1 MAQGRAT
8 RRTSHSQIGANSMK
22 GLVKSSLATA
32 LALAT
37 SQAFAL
43 GLGPI
48 QVKSGLN
55 QPLVAEIP
63 VLADSA
69 VEMNE
74 LRVDLATAE
83 DFARVGLNRG
93 RVGVPIEF
101 SVGTSGKQTVI
112 KLTTKE
118 IVREPFL
125 DFLIQVNWPKGKLLR
140 EYTVLLDPP
149 VAPAVVKSVKPAAA
163 MPAAPVAET
172 RPAPP
177 PPAPK
182 PAPPV
187 KEVPPPAAPP
197 AAKETAPPPAPKAA
211 PAPRAV
217 APSAAAG
224 EYGPVKK
231 GENLSS
237 IAGGLD
243 AGADLNQVMLALLK
257 ANPKAFY
264 GDNVNMLKSG
274 AVLRIPSAEEIAAA
288 GSVRAAASAIRA
300 QNESWRDA
308 AKPTQVN
315 QAGGLPPLEAPAPAA
330 KATPSGKSEHLAL
343 VPPKAGNG
351 GEGSER
357 PGAGSGNAKE
367 AAEARAELAR
377 TKETLATKEQEATEL
392 KSRVKQLEDIND
404 KGRHLISLKDSE
416 IADLQNKLKE
426 LQAKANAKPGAAAKP
441 ELAPV
446 AKIPDI
452 VPVPATTKTETP
464 AKSEATK
471 PVEAPPVVD
480 KVAETPKPGEPAKVE
495 AAATPTPAPAAT
507 PAPAESTAA
516 ASTPAPPSGAVVT
529 PLADNAPTQTAT
541 PPQAADAA
549 KPAAPKPVVVPPAA
563 PEQPWYTNLFN
574 DNPYALYGAG
584 GVLLLIG
591 LWALSK
597 VFGKKKGSGSVRPQ
611 FGSGPKFE
619 AAHETPVEASDEQ
632 HEQELHDRVARD
644 PRDINASLELLRH
657 YYGQGDAQ
665 GFESLAENLHE
676 HVHEDSAEW
685 EEVRAMG
692 EGLSPHHPLFTEAG
706 HEHTEYAHA
715 PVHGGF
721 ADDSVTKPEAASD
734 VTQHFD
740 FEDLA
745 AHTQAPAPVR
755 VAQEPVDFDL
765 GHADAHGHVER
776 PREPA
781 HAAPAPAPVYETV
794 SAPRASA
801 QDFAASEDTI
811 GTRLDL
817 ARAYLDM
824 GDPEGA
830 RSMLD
835 EVLAEGN
842 ATQKEEARK
851 LLEELRLAR

>member
-1 MAQGRAT
+1 
-8 RRTSHSQIGANSMK
+8 MK
-22 GLVKSSLATA
+22 GLVKSTLATA

-37 SQAFAL
+37 GQAFAL

-63 VLADSA
+63 VLADTA

-83 DFARVGLNRG
+83 DFARVGLNRA

-101 SVGTSGKQTVI
+101 SIGTSGKQTVI
-112 KLTTKE
+112 RLTTKE

-125 DFLIQVNWPKGKLLR
+125 DFLIQVNWSKGKLLR

-149 VAPAVVKSVKPAAA
+149 VAPAVVKSVKQPAAA
-163 MPAAPVAET
+163 PPPPVTQSRPAPAPAP

-177 PPAPK
+177 PVVEAPPPSAPPVAKEAAPAEPAPK
-182 PAPPV
+182 PAP
-187 KEVPPPAAPP
+187 
-197 AAKETAPPPAPKAA
+197 
-211 PAPRAV
+211 RAT

-231 GENLSS
+231 GETLSS
-237 IAGGLD
+237 IAASVD
-243 AGADLNQVMLALLK
+243 AGDNINQVMLALLK

-264 GDNVNMLKSG
+264 ADNVNMLKSG
-274 AVLRIPSAEEIAAA
+274 AVLRIPSAEEVAAA
-288 GSVRAAASAIRA
+288 GSLRAAASAIRA
-300 QNESWRDA
+300 QNESWREG

-315 QAGGLPPLEAPAPAA
+315 QTGGLPPLEAPAPTTKPA
-330 KATPSGKSEHLAL
+330 PGGKSEHLAL
-343 VPPKAGNG
+343 VPPKAGS
-351 GEGSER
+351 GSESGAER

-367 AAEARAELAR
+367 AAEARAELSR
-377 TKETLATKEQEATEL
+377 TKETLASKEQEAAEL

-416 IADLQNKLKE
+416 IADLQNKLKD
-426 LQAKANAKPGAAAKP
+426 LQAKANAKPAAPGKP

-452 VPVPATTKTETP
+452 VPVPPATKTETP
-464 AKSEATK
+464 AKPT
-471 PVEAPPVVD
+471 EAPPVVD
-480 KVAETPKPGEPAKVE
+480 KLPEPPKPSVPAKTE
-495 AAATPTPAPAAT
+495 TANAPAPAPSAT
-507 PAPAESTAA
+507 PAPAPTEPAASAPA
-516 ASTPAPPSGAVVT
+516 ASTPAPTTGAVVT
-529 PLADNAPTQTAT
+529 PLPDNAPPAATT
-541 PPQAADAA
+541 PPA
-549 KPAAPKPVVVPPAA
+549 KPAAPKPAVPAPAPAA

-574 DNPYALYGAG
+574 DNPYALYGVG

-591 LWALSK
+591 LWALSRL
-597 VFGKKKGSGSVRPQ
+597 FGKKKGAAVRPQ
-611 FGSGPKFE
+611 FGSGPQ
-619 AAHETPVEASDEQ
+619 VEAVAEASEEQ
-632 HEQELHDRVARD
+632 HEQELRDRLAHD
-644 PRDINASLELLRH
+644 PHDIDASMELLRH
-657 YYGQGDAQ
+657 YYVQGDAQ
-665 GFESLAENLHE
+665 RFESLAESLHE
-676 HVHEDSAEW
+676 HVHEDSVEW

-692 EGLSPHHPLFTEAG
+692 EGLSPQHHLFAEAG
-706 HEHTEYAHA
+706 HTHAEPAHE
-715 PVHGGF
+715 PLHGGF
-721 ADDSVTKPEAASD
+721 AEPDLTAGT
-734 VTQHFD
+734 TQRFD

-745 AHTQAPAPVR
+745 AHTQAPAPAPVSK
-755 VAQEPVDFDL
+755 EPEVYTPDFDL
-765 GHADAHGHVER
+765 GHAHEEIPTRVETSR
-776 PREPA
+776 
-781 HAAPAPAPVYETV
+781 AAPASAPVYETV
-794 SAPRASA
+794 AAPRPSA
-801 QDFAASEDTI
+801 QEFSAAEDTI

-842 ATQKEEARK
+842 AAQKEEAHK
-851 LLEELRLAR
+851 LLEELRLSR

>member
-1 MAQGRAT
+1 
-8 RRTSHSQIGANSMK
+8 MK

-37 SQAFAL
+37 GQAFAL

-63 VLADSA
+63 VMADTA

-74 LRVDLATAE
+74 LRVDLASAE

-101 SVGTSGKQTVI
+101 AIGTSGKQTVI
-112 KLTTKE
+112 RLTTKE

-125 DFLIQVNWPKGKLLR
+125 DFLIQVNWSKGKLLR

-149 VAPAVVKSVKPAAA
+149 VAPAVVKTVKPAAA
-163 MPAAPVAET
+163 APAPVAAEPRPAPAP

-177 PPAPK
+177 PVAAPAPAPATKEAAPPPPK
-182 PAPPV
+182 PAPSPV
-187 KEVPPPAAPP
+187 
-197 AAKETAPPPAPKAA
+197 

-217 APSAAAG
+217 APSTAAG

-231 GENLSS
+231 GETLSA
-237 IAGGLD
+237 IAASVD
-243 AGADLNQVMLALLK
+243 VADGSNLNQVMLALLK

-264 GDNVNMLKSG
+264 RDNVNTLKSG
-274 AVLRIPSAEEIAAA
+274 AVLRIPSAEEVAAA
-288 GSVRAAASAIRA
+288 GSLRAAAAAIRA
-300 QNESWRDA
+300 QNETWREA

-315 QAGGLPPLEAPAPAA
+315 QAGGLPPFETPAPTT
-330 KATPSGKSEHLAL
+330 KTPPSGKSEHLAL
-343 VPPKAGNG
+343 VPPKAGS
-351 GEGSER
+351 GSESGAER
-357 PGAGSGNAKE
+357 PGGGSGNAKE
-367 AAEARAELAR
+367 AAEARAELSR
-377 TKETLATKEQEATEL
+377 TKETLATKEQEAAEL

-416 IADLQNKLKE
+416 IADLQNKLKD
-426 LQAKANAKPGAAAKP
+426 LQAKANAKPATPAKP

-446 AKIPDI
+446 AKIPDV
-452 VPVPATTKTETP
+452 VPVPKTETA
-464 AKSEATK
+464 AKPT
-471 PVEAPPVVD
+471 EAPPAVD
-480 KVAETPKPGEPAKVE
+480 KLAEAPKPSEPAKTGTAAGTPATT
-495 AAATPTPAPAAT
+495 AAAPAPA

-516 ASTPAPPSGAVVT
+516 APAASSSTPTPGAVVT
-529 PLADNAPTQTAT
+529 PLPDNA
-541 PPQAADAA
+541 PPQAATPAPAAA
-549 KPAAPKPVVVPPAA
+549 KPAPKPAAPPPPA
-563 PEQPWYTNLFN
+563 PEQPWYTNLFS
-574 DNPYALYGAG
+574 DNPYALYGVG

-597 VFGKKKGSGSVRPQ
+597 VLGKKKGAGSVRPQ
-611 FGSGPKFE
+611 FGSGPLL
-619 AAHETPVEASDEQ
+619 ETATEPSVEQ
-632 HEQELHDRVARD
+632 HEQELRDRLAHD
-644 PRDINASLELLRH
+644 PHDIDASMELLRH
-657 YYGQGDAQ
+657 YYVQGDAQ
-665 GFESLAENLHE
+665 RFETLAENLHE
-676 HVHEDSAEW
+676 YVHEDSAEW

-692 EGLSPHHPLFTEAG
+692 EGLSPHHHLFAEPG
-706 HEHTEYAHA
+706 HVHGEGEPAHM
-715 PVHGGF
+715 PVHAGF
-721 ADDSVTKPEAASD
+721 AEPDLAAA
-734 VTQHFD
+734 TQRFD
-740 FEDLA
+740 FEDLTTHA
-745 AHTQAPAPVR
+745 PAPAPV
-755 VAQEPVDFDL
+755 ANEPEVYTPDFDL
-765 GHADAHGHVER
+765 GHAHEQTPTRVER

-781 HAAPAPAPVYETV
+781 RSAPAPTPDYETV
-794 SAPRASA
+794 SAPRPSA
-801 QDFAASEDTI
+801 HEFSAAEDTI

-842 ATQKEEARK
+842 AAQKDEARK
-851 LLEELRLAR
+851 LLEELRLSR